1 MGAVELV
8 LGVGHKH
15 LLTPTPMCWT
25 CRTLLE
31 ATQSQA
37 WPHPGIQSIFI
48 NRCSSPASKVCDF
61 VCDCR
66 DCSDENQCGYHK
78 ESVMLGTPFTCDFEE
93 GNCGWKDVS
102 TSAYRWVTDRAS
114 IAMWGTGP
122 SADHTRGTD
131 LGWYMAAE
139 MRRNTFAAI
148 ARLRSPVMQQA
159 AATCEIRAWYRL
171 WETGPNE
178 TVQPALWVELTYDNE
193 TRTLWQ
199 SLKSS
204 ISAWQELVAYTGR
217 VPGEFQITLSSRHSS
232 LQLDDVEFRSC
243 GLPPPL
249 SLVCGPD
256 ERNCSRGSCVQLEQL
271 CDGTDDCGDLS
282 DESATECGSFT
293 ICSFEMGWCGWNTVP
308 NYPTWIRNTSLH
320 LVPGARS
327 PTRDHSSNSRT
338 GFFLY
343 VSTGPQDRRSDAARL
358 VSPTFQATT
367 TSCCSL
373 VFYSH
378 LYDSATSSLNIY
390 YKPSS
395 GVMQLVRSRAGDLG
409 DYWFREKVDF
419 SVTESFQLVVS
430 LQIILEG
437 MIGTGPKGS
446 MALDDLVLSPGCVRV
461 AGSQVI
467 TPQTSSM
474 DPTTPCTP
482 QEFACNNTKCI
493 SAELACDF
501 IQTCED
507 GSDETY
513 CAKAKVPELLT
524 PAAYPPVPMAV
535 GTGGC
540 SSRRLQARSIWGSWH
555 RLARGFGAQTRL
567 VKTWCVPGAST
578 FEAGAR
584 GWKDV
589 SVGQL
594 QWARQKASEAL
605 LPGADHTTNTSTGS
619 YLGVVLAPGQVV
631 SVARAR
637 TPVLGPSGLACSV
650 EMHYWLHSD
659 PQGFIALGIV
669 DHALGTHRLA
679 WQTQGNGSTA
689 WKHISIPLGERARPF
704 QLELTALVKL
714 RGPVVQSAAVDDVV
728 FVNCD
733 PRFTPPDASE
743 LSCNFEMG
751 LCGWYQD
758 QSDDFEWARG
768 TGLGL
773 GSDHTTGTGY
783 FLSVDLSAQS
793 TWDLSAR
800 LVTYP
805 QDPPSRE
812 QCLSFWYRLD
822 GPQSG
827 TLNLKIQHDGEPETV
842 LWTQTGSR
850 GSTWHLGFATLSRQA
865 LQRYRLIFEALR
877 DGYLGNMALDD
888 VTVRAGACGPQTSC
902 SFEANSCGFSSSW
915 QYTWARQSNATGT
928 ATVGPPTDHTMGT
941 ARGYYMIVD
950 TSKAFLPRGQAA
962 TLSSGQYRPL
972 TGPQCLGFWYQLSP
986 SDPGEPGSP
995 TPLSPSGWQECGSLD
1010 PGTNPTA
1017 SYLCPG
1023 ASSHEHCQCLGLVVP
1038 LLPALCSSGWPS
1050 GDVTCLWLLLGSLMV
1065 FMKEKGVQRRL
1076 FSVSSAQ
1083 GDAWRYGKVTVQ
1095 AAEDWQAVFEVV
1107 SAGGELSYVALD
1119 DLHLKA
1125 GSCPEPGSCDFES
1138 DTCGWTSPSDRTL
1151 GSYAWGWRSGA
1162 SLGPKVDHT
1171 LGTTA
1176 GHYVYF
1182 DASVLGPGGN
1192 AAWLLSEHLPATMGA
1207 CLRFWYH
1214 MDFPEHFY
1222 SGELRV
1228 KLYSMAGELT
1238 VWCARGHQGHGW
1250 RNRTISV
1257 QNTVEFQIVFEV
1269 ANGMWPAGGT
1279 IALDDITYHAGE
1291 GCDGNGLGQM
1301 EGGKLAKGAVAAVVI
1316 GIFLATV
1323 FLLLLAWSM
1332 CCWLKRRVA
1341 AGRMPEERA
1350 ASQGFDNITFRDD
1363 RVTITPLPADE
1374 EAEPDVSLS

>member
-1 MGAVELV
+1 APLSSFYNGE
-8 LGVGHKH
+8 
-15 LLTPTPMCWT
+15 T
-25 CRTLLE
+25 E
-31 ATQSQA
+31 A
-37 WPHPGIQSIFI
+37 WRGK
-48 NRCSSPASKVCDF
+48 CSSPASKVCDF

-159 AATCEIRAWYRL
+159 AATCEIRAWYR
-171 WETGPNE
+171 PNE

-217 VPGEFQITLSSRHSS
+217 VPGEFQVRNQPLVCSVELTLSCLHSA
-232 LQLDDVEFRSC
+232 
-243 GLPPPL
+243 PL

-282 DESATECGSFT
+282 DESATECGE
-293 ICSFEMGWCGWNTVP
+293 CSP
-308 NYPTWIRNTSLH
+308 
-320 LVPGARS
+320 ARE
-327 PTRDHSSNSRT
+327 SS
-338 GFFLY
+338 
-343 VSTGPQDRRSDAARL
+343 A
-358 VSPTFQATT
+358 
-367 TSCCSL
+367 
-373 VFYSH
+373 
-378 LYDSATSSLNIY
+378 
-390 YKPSS
+390 
-395 GVMQLVRSRAGDLG
+395 
-409 DYWFREKVDF
+409 
-419 SVTESFQLVVS
+419 
-430 LQIILEG
+430 
-437 MIGTGPKGS
+437 
-446 MALDDLVLSPGCVRV
+446 
-461 AGSQVI
+461 
-467 TPQTSSM
+467 
-474 DPTTPCTP
+474 
-482 QEFACNNTKCI
+482 
-493 SAELACDF
+493 
-501 IQTCED
+501 
-507 GSDETY
+507 
-513 CAKAKVPELLT
+513 
-524 PAAYPPVPMAV
+524 PV
-535 GTGGC
+535 
-540 SSRRLQARSIWGSWH
+540 
-555 RLARGFGAQTRL
+555 
-567 VKTWCVPGAST
+567 
-578 FEAGAR
+578 AR
-584 GWKDV
+584 GWR
-589 SVGQL
+589 VGRVPRL
-594 QWARQKASEAL
+594 ESGH
-605 LPGADHTTNTSTGS
+605 PCFCCTSS
-619 YLGVVLAPGQVV
+619 
-631 SVARAR
+631 
-637 TPVLGPSGLACSV
+637 
-650 EMHYWLHSD
+650 
-659 PQGFIALGIV
+659 
-669 DHALGTHRLA
+669 HR
-679 WQTQGNGSTA
+679 
-689 WKHISIPLGERARPF
+689 
-704 QLELTALVKL
+704 
-714 RGPVVQSAAVDDVV
+714 
-728 FVNCD
+728 
-733 PRFTPPDASE
+733 
-743 LSCNFEMG
+743 G
-751 LCGWYQD
+751 LC
-758 QSDDFEWARG
+758 
-768 TGLGL
+768 LL
-773 GSDHTTGTGY
+773 LKGY

-986 SDPGEPGSP
+986 SDPG
-995 TPLSPSGWQECGSLD
+995 
-1010 PGTNPTA
+1010 
-1017 SYLCPG
+1017 
-1023 ASSHEHCQCLGLVVP
+1023 
-1038 LLPALCSSGWPS
+1038 
-1050 GDVTCLWLLLGSLMV
+1050 SLMV

-1257 QNTVEFQIVFEV
+1257 QNTVEFQVMVGGMPRAAWRALAWLCQQISCHSPCSTPTAGSWWV
-1269 ANGMWPAGGT
+1269 AEMQPAGSAGHPCSASGHL
-1279 IALDDITYHAGE
+1279 ALGRAEWGRRR
-1291 GCDGNGLGQM
+1291 GS
-1301 EGGKLAKGAVAAVVI
+1301 LACEQA
-1316 GIFLATV
+1316 
-1323 FLLLLAWSM
+1323 
-1332 CCWLKRRVA
+1332 
-1341 AGRMPEERA
+1341 PHH
-1350 ASQGFDNITFRDD
+1350 Q
-1363 RVTITPLPADE
+1363 PLPLE
-1374 EAEPDVSLS
+1374 MWVVHSEPRPSQSMGGVRASNHIVRLP